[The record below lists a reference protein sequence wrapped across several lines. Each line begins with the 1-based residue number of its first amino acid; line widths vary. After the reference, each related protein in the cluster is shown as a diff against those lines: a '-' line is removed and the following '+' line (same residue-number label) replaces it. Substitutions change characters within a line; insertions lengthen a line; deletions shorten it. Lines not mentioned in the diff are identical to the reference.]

1 MADSQST
8 PPKAVPTHGG
18 NPPTGPLCD
27 LRVLEMGQLLA
38 GPFCGQMLADF
49 GAEVIKCEPPGSG
62 DPMRQWGREKPHGK
76 SLWWPVVARNKQ
88 SITLNL
94 RTPEAQELVRELIKD
109 TDILIENF
117 RPGTMERWG
126 LGYDTLSAINPRL
139 IMVRVTGYGQT
150 GPYAPRAGYGA
161 IGEAMGG
168 LRYVVGDPSSQPSR
182 MGISIGDELAAVHAC
197 MGALMALHAR
207 ERTGRGQV
215 VDSAIYESV
224 LNMMES
230 LVTEYDVAGYVR
242 ERTGAI
248 LPNVAPSNV
257 YDTADGQLLL
267 IAANQDTVF
276 KRLAEAMGRE
286 ELASDERYATHSAR
300 GERQAE
306 LDSLISEWTRTID
319 LKPLE
324 ALLSEA
330 GVPCGLIY
338 KAKDMLEDE
347 HFKAREAIVSVDH
360 PQFGKLHMQNVAPKL
375 SDTPGSVRHVGPEL
389 GEHND
394 RVFTDL
400 LALTE
405 EQQTDYRNR
414 GII

>member
-1 MADSQST
+1 MSDSNST
-8 PPKAVPTHGG
+8 PPKEHPTHGG
-18 NPPTGPLCD
+18 KPPTGPLTD

-38 GPFCGQMLADF
+38 GPFCGQMMADF
-49 GAEVIKCEPPGSG
+49 GAEVIKCEPPGVG

-94 RTPEAQELVRELIKD
+94 RTPEGQEMVRELIKD

-126 LGYDTLSAINPRL
+126 LSYETLSAINPRL

-168 LRYVVGDPSSQPSR
+168 LRYVVGDPASQPSR

-207 ERTGRGQV
+207 TRTGRGQV

-230 LVTEYDVAGYVR
+230 LVTEFDVAGYVR

-276 KRLAEAMGRE
+276 SRLAEAMGQP
-286 ELASDERYATHSAR
+286 ELSTDERYATHSAR
-300 GERQAE
+300 GERQGKLDE
-306 LDSLISEWTRTID
+306 LINNWTRTID

-338 KAKDMLEDE
+338 RAKDMLEDE

-360 PQFGKLHMQNVAPKL
+360 PQFGKVRMQNVVPKL

-389 GEHND
+389 GEHNAN
-394 RVFTDL
+394 VYGEL
-400 LALTE
+400 LSLSA
-405 EQQTDYRNR
+405 QQQADYKER